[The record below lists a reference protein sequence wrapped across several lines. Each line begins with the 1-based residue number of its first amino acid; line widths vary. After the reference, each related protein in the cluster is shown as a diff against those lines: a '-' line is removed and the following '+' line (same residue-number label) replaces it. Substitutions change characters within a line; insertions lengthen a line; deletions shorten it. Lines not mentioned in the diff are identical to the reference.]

1 MVPVPRV
8 GWVCW
13 EVFFPPS
20 ALGPPCPCPLFLQ
33 GLFRLGWVRV
43 WCPVVWVQPWCWQA
57 MPPCL
62 GVRPATPSGQ
72 VFSASFPTRQKA
84 CMPLLPTPTAIFSLG
99 VLPRRGSTSLLPTWP
114 TLAHEHLWRPV
125 ERCQVGTPH
134 LVSAAPRGLYPHIDW
149 LYVASAT
156 S

>member
-1 MVPVPRV
+1 
-8 GWVCW
+8 
-13 EVFFPPS
+13 
-20 ALGPPCPCPLFLQ
+20 
-33 GLFRLGWVRV
+33 
-43 WCPVVWVQPWCWQA
+43 
-57 MPPCL
+57 
-62 GVRPATPSGQ
+62 
-72 VFSASFPTRQKA
+72 
-84 CMPLLPTPTAIFSLG
+84 MPLLPTPTAIFSLG

-125 ERCQVGTPH
+125 ERCQVGAPH